1 MCVCERERER
11 KRERE
16 RERETLYCNTVGK
29 FPFLENR
36 ESFGKRQIISMFKY
50 MI

>member
-1 MCVCERERER
+1 MCVREREI
-11 KRERE
+11 ER
-16 RERETLYCNTVGK
+16 LHILQHSGK